1 METDMVLGFAF
12 ILLGALC
19 GGSFGLPSKFAPKET
34 PWEVLWGP
42 FFLFVTILIPVLLF
56 PFIANGLFATCGQ
69 AGFDI
74 IIWPIAFGFL
84 WGLGSMTLG
93 LSFAFIGLSLAYAIN
108 YGGQIILGSMG
119 PLLIHTPG
127 ELAKTHGFVIMAGV
141 GICLAGV
148 VLCGKAAILKSKSIQ
163 AEDSDKQRGGM
174 TMLKGLIVAFLS
186 GLLCA
191 CYSIAFS
198 YGGKVME
205 VSQSSFGNAAW
216 RSTFVVTALVL
227 WGGAVS
233 SLAYCLFKLTQN
245 KSWGH
250 LAQPKIAKVLIV
262 ALVMAL
268 LHDGAI
274 LFWGLGASR
283 LGALGVGVGYAVFM
297 SFAIIVGNVNGFLTG
312 EWKGAGRR
320 SVRWIAAGIAVLIIG
335 VSVLAT
341 GNILK
346 TRSASAANVVR
357 QQQAAE

>member
-1 METDMVLGFAF
+1 METNTFLGFGF
-12 ILLGALC
+12 ILLGAMC
-19 GGSFGLPSKFAPKET
+19 GGSFGLPSKFAPKDT

-42 FFLFVTILIPVLLF
+42 FFLFVTVLIPVLLF
-56 PFIANGLFATCGQ
+56 PFIADGLFATCGE

-119 PLLIHTPG
+119 PLLIHTPE

-141 GICLAGV
+141 AICLVGIV
-148 VLCGKAAILKSKSIQ
+148 ICGKAAILKSKSME
-163 AEDSDKQRGGM
+163 AEDSDKKRGGT

-205 VSQSSFGNAAW
+205 VSQNSFSNAAW
-216 RSTFVVTALVL
+216 QSTFVVTALVL

-233 SLAYCLFKLTQN
+233 SLAYCSFKLTKN
-245 KSWGH
+245 RTWGQ
-250 LAQPKIAKVLIV
+250 LARPTIAKVLV
-262 ALVMAL
+262 AALVMAL

-283 LGALGVGVGYAVFM
+283 LGALGVGVGYAIFM

-312 EWKGAGRR
+312 EWKKASRQ
-320 SVRWIAAGIAVLIIG
+320 SVRWIAAGIAMLIIG

-346 TRSASAANVVR
+346 TRSESAAGVVQ
-357 QQQAAE
+357 QQQATE